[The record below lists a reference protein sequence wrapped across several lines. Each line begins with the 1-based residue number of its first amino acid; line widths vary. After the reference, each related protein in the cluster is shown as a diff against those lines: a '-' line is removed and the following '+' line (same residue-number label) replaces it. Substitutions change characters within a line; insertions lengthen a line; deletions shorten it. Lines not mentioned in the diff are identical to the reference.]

1 MRERLLARLKNRA
14 GELAQHPDLADKLAE
29 LWAAAEQR
37 LPHRPVAQTVFVD
50 RIADALLPTADADT
64 DAETPATATA
74 TFAALERVV
83 PADLYLATALA
94 QRDDQAFAIA
104 EAELMPAVRQS
115 AGRVDS
121 AQAFVDEV
129 AQRVRDRLLVGDR
142 DTPPAIT
149 QYRGTGPL
157 ARWVR
162 VVASR
167 IALDIKRADSKT
179 SSGGDDNDLSQLPA
193 PDDPELEVIW
203 RTCAAEYKTA
213 LAEAFAG
220 LSRRERNLLRQR
232 YIDDLNIDALGR
244 IYKVHPSTAFRW
256 LRQVEERLAS
266 ATRGALMKKL
276 AISES
281 QLHSMERLVM
291 SQLHVSLGRMLKT
304 PGGRKS
310 SPKV

>member
-1 MRERLLARLKNRA
+1 MRQRLLHRLGARA
-14 GELAQHPDLADKLAE
+14 GELADHAALARRLEE
-29 LWAAAEQR
+29 LCAVGEER
-37 LPHRPVAQTVFVD
+37 LPHKPVTRDAFVD
-50 RIADALLPTADADT
+50 RIADALLAGDGDASL
-64 DAETPATATA
+64 
-74 TFAALERVV
+74 AALDKLV
-83 PADLYLATALA
+83 PADLYLAAALA
-94 QRDDQAFAIA
+94 QPDEVALAIA
-104 EAELMPAVRQS
+104 EAELLPAVRQS

-121 AQAFVDEV
+121 TQAFVDEV
-129 AQRVRDRLLVGDR
+129 SQRVRDRLFVGDR

-179 SSGGDDNDLSQLPA
+179 SSDGDGDLTQLPA

-203 RTCAAEYKTA
+203 RTCAAEYKSA

-220 LSRRERNLLRQR
+220 LSRRERNLMRQR

-244 IYKVHPSTAFRW
+244 IYKVHPSTTFRW
-256 LRQVEERLAS
+256 LRQVEEKLAE
-266 ATRGALMKKL
+266 ATRSALMKKL

-281 QLHSMERLVM
+281 QLHSMERMVM
-291 SQLHVSLGRMLKT
+291 SQLHVSLSRMLKT
-304 PGGRKS
+304 PGQGTARKG
-310 SPKV
+310 

>member
-1 MRERLLARLKNRA
+1 MRERLLAKLGTRA
-14 GELAQHPDLADKLAE
+14 GELAQHPDLASKLAE

-37 LPHRPVAQTVFVD
+37 LPDLPVAQTVFVD
-50 RIADALLPTADADT
+50 RIADVLVAGDDDADA
-64 DAETPATATA
+64 APA
-74 TFAALERVV
+74 TFAALERIV
-83 PADLYLATALA
+83 PADLYLAAALA
-94 QRDDQAFAIA
+94 QRDDQALAIA

-121 AQAFVDEV
+121 TQAFVDEV

-179 SSGGDDNDLSQLPA
+179 STGGDDNDLTQLPA

-203 RTCAAEYKTA
+203 RTCAAEYKAA

-220 LSRRERNLLRQR
+220 LSRRERNLMRQR